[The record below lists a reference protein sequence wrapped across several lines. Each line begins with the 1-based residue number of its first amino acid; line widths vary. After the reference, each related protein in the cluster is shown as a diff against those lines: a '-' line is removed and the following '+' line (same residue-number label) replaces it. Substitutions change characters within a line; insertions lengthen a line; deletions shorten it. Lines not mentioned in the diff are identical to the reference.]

1 MNRKVYSILSVQL
14 LVTFGVVL
22 IFAFS
27 EESKSFARGNL
38 WLMWIGFAGTIVTII
53 ALTCFGDLRRRFPHN
68 FILLGLFTMAESL
81 VLGILT
87 AHYDTKT
94 VVMAIG
100 VTAVVCIALTA
111 FAFQTKID
119 FTVYYGAAYIF
130 FIVLFMM
137 GLVCMF
143 VDMPILHMVY
153 SCLGALLFSF
163 FLLIDTQ
170 MIVGGSRSLQISPEE
185 YILAVI
191 TLYLDIIQLF
201 LYILQIFNGSK

>member
-1 MNRKVYSILSVQL
+1 MI
-14 LVTFGVVL
+14 TFGIVL
-22 IFAFS
+22 IFALS
-27 EESKSFARGNL
+27 DGSKGFARSNP
-38 WLMWIGFAGTIVTII
+38 WLMWVGFAGTIITII
-53 ALTCFGDLRRRFPHN
+53 TLTCCGDMRRKFPHN
-68 FILLGLFTMAESL
+68 FILLGIFTLAESL

-87 AHYDTKT
+87 AHFETKI

-100 VTAVVCIALTA
+100 VTAVVCVALTA

-119 FTVYYGAAYIF
+119 FTVYYGAAYVF

-137 GLVCMF
+137 GLVMMF
-143 VDMPILHMVY
+143 VKMPILHMVY